1 MKNIYK
7 YLLVIGLFAVCP
19 LISLFG
25 ANNNSAFRK
34 YQVQT
39 MTLLRDNEKQLTV
52 LSSRVKYLMDN
63 YAVLV
68 QQIKQLKQFLAV
80 EKQNNLQLKR
90 EVSTLKQQ
98 LYADRKQIK
107 KSLHNVID
115 KVANETTRAINIA
128 VKDVNKNNRYEA
140 KKEGPTGTGEFI
152 KYKVQAGAT
161 LSAIAEAYNVSV
173 SSIRRA
179 NKLNDDLIR
188 IGQTLYI
195 PKK

>member
-1 MKNIYK
+1 MKKISK

-19 LISLFG
+19 LISLPG
-25 ANNNSAFRK
+25 ANSNSTFRK

-39 MTLLRDNEKQLTV
+39 MTLLRGNEKQLTV

-63 YAVLV
+63 YAVLA

-90 EVSTLKQQ
+90 EISTLKQQ
-98 LYADRKQIK
+98 LSTDRKQIK
-107 KSLHNVID
+107 KSLDNVID
-115 KVANETTRAINIA
+115 KVANETTRAINSA
-128 VKDVNKNNRYEA
+128 VKDVNKNSRYEP
-140 KKEGPTGTGEFI
+140 KKEGPAGTGEFI

-173 SSIRRA
+173 SSIRKA
-179 NKLNDDLIR
+179 NKLNNDLIR